1 MPSGFWKHTSAV
13 VFKVGN
19 TGGGI
24 RGGGGMGGRSR
35 EEEEKQVRNE
45 VMSSDLE
52 N

>member
-1 MPSGFWKHTSAV
+1 MWLFS
-13 VFKVGN
+13 KVGH

-24 RGGGGMGGRSR
+24 RGGGGIAGRR
-35 EEEEKQVRNE
+35 GEEEEKQVRNE